1 MGKHILSKNAN
12 IDAVALI
19 VRFLFIASV
28 IVLWEIL
35 ARNNTR
41 IAFYT
46 SYPTE
51 IFIDLIDFAR
61 NGDMLRH
68 IGITLREAYLGLL
81 YGTCLGIL
89 IGVFFSQFRILGKI
103 FTPIV
108 SAIQGIPQLTLA
120 PLYILWFGIGL
131 KSKVILATLMVFFNV
146 FIATYSSIRNID
158 QKLIESATL
167 LGANKLQ
174 ILWHI
179 VIPTSMPFILSG
191 IRIGASICMVGAI
204 IGEYIGSSGGLGW
217 MVTYASSFFQIERVM
232 SCISVLMVIGLLV
245 SSILEFT
252 ERYLL
257 RWRSEINLKMGTAKA
272 MKTVEEKQKLGK
284 AGI

>member
-1 MGKHILSKNAN
+1 MEKLISKKNSQAGY
-12 IDAVALI
+12 ALI
-19 VRFLFIASV
+19 IRIFFIGAVV
-28 IVLWEIL
+28 IFWELL

-46 SYPTE
+46 SYPSE
-51 IFIDLIDFAR
+51 ILLDLIKFAHS
-61 NGDMLRH
+61 GDMLRH
-68 IGITLREAYLGLL
+68 VGITLQEAYLGLL
-81 YGTCLGIL
+81 YGSFLGIL
-89 IGVFFSQFRILGKI
+89 IGVFFSQFSIFGKI
-103 FTPIV
+103 FTPII

-146 FIATYSSIRNID
+146 FIATYSAIKNID

-167 LGANKLQ
+167 LGANKVQ

-179 VIPTSMPFILSG
+179 VIPTSMPWILSG
-191 IRIGASICMVGAI
+191 VRIGASICMVGAI

-217 MVTYASSFFQIERVM
+217 MVTYASSFFQIGRVM
-232 SCISVLMVIGLLV
+232 SCISVLLIIGLLV
-245 SSILEFT
+245 SSILERI

-257 RWRSEINLKMGTAKA
+257 RWRSEINLKMGSGKAMQQVTAK
-272 MKTVEEKQKLGK
+272 QNLSK